1 MAERQNELNFSPEQ
15 LQQHPEVALILS
27 LFSGLILALLV
38 GSFIAWIILIGRMR
52 RRETVLGVEPWTPRV
67 WGLLD
72 LVLIAGLIIVGQGI
86 SIKLWS
92 ASSGIGLGAL
102 RDEGDFPLS
111 AMAAISLSYI
121 GVMLVTVLWLAL
133 RYGASLVQVGLV
145 DRKFKSN
152 FWVGLCA
159 ALVSLP
165 VVYAIMAIVST
176 TLSEEYDHPLL
187 DQVGKEGS
195 TTAFLLATF
204 CAVVAAPITEEFI
217 FRVMLQ
223 GWLQSIPWSGKNLR
237 WLTGASERERGTE
250 LVDEHAIPLAH
261 IVPDSDAGG
270 EAYSDAVNPY
280 ALTPMHLTPVERSEP
295 PIAQSHAQDS
305 HFAAAT
311 DAAPGM
317 ASITPP
323 LWPVFVSGTLFGLAH
338 WGYGLSFIPLI
349 VLGIVLGLLYRAKH
363 SIWPSLVVHF
373 ILNLISML
381 GLGASLL
388 TKSITP

>member
-1 MAERQNELNFSPEQ
+1 MAERQNEFKLSPEQ
-15 LQQHPEVALILS
+15 LQQHPEVALMLS
-27 LFSGLILALLV
+27 LFAGMILALLV
-38 GSFIAWIILIGRMR
+38 GSLITWIILIGRMR
-52 RRETVLGVEPWTPRV
+52 RRETVLSVEPWRPRV

-86 SIKLWS
+86 SIKLWL

-102 RDEGDFPLS
+102 RDEADFPLS

-121 GVMLVTVLWLAL
+121 GVMLVTVAWLAL

-152 FWVGLCA
+152 LWVGLCA
-159 ALVSLP
+159 ALVSIP
-165 VVYAIMAIVST
+165 VVYALMAIIST

-187 DQVGKEGS
+187 DQVLKEGS

-204 CAVVAAPITEEFI
+204 CAVVAAPISEEFI

-250 LVDEHAIPLAH
+250 LVDDHAIPLAR

-270 EAYSDAVNPY
+270 EASGNALNPY
-280 ALTPMHLTPVERSEP
+280 ALSPLHLTPVERSEP
-295 PIAQSHAQDS
+295 PTQSHSQS
-305 HFAAAT
+305 SPFAAAT
-311 DAAPGM
+311 DAVPAVAGL
-317 ASITPP
+317 TPP

-363 SIWPSLVVHF
+363 SIWPCLVVHF
-373 ILNLISML
+373 ILNSISML
-381 GLGASLL
+381 SLGVSLL
-388 TKSITP
+388 VKSITQ